1 MEDEPTL
8 MDMFKGLARRW
19 KLIVAVTLVP
29 KIVVA
34 RRPQES

>member
-19 KLIVAVTLVP
+19 KVIATVAIVPT
-29 KIVVA
+29 IVVA

>member
-8 MDMFKGLARRW
+8 MDMFKGLARWW

-29 KIVVA
+29 TIAAA

>member
-8 MDMFKGLARRW
+8 MDMFKGLVRLW

-29 KIVVA
+29 TIVVA